1 MTISWKKARAQAI
14 QEGRIQEEQVSAQKV
29 ELLAEMHA
37 YRLAELR
44 QILGLSQQDLATRL
58 EISQSRISRIERG
71 DLGHT
76 EIDTLRAFAQALGG
90 KLELSIKLDDE
101 SFVVG

>member
-1 MTISWKKARAQAI
+1 MTISWKKTRAKAL
-14 QEGRIQEEQVSAQKV
+14 QEGRIQEEQVSAQKAK
-29 ELLAEMHA
+29 LLAEVHA

-58 EISQSRISRIERG
+58 EISQSRVSRIERG